1 MTIAVLYYPT
11 NEVYMISTDYKIIE
25 NDYDGSIERYL
36 TEHCE
41 FDLSDISYMVG
52 EGIIINTCSHGTF
65 NQ

>member
-11 NEVYMISTDYKIIE
+11 NEVYMISVDYKVIE
-25 NDYDGSIERYL
+25 NDYNGSIEEYL
-36 TEHCE
+36 TDHCE

-52 EGIIINTCSHGTF
+52 EGIIINTCSHETI